1 VRRRRVGTT
10 EVAEIGL
17 GCMNLNHA
25 YGHPPDAATAR
36 SLLLRAL
43 DLGVEYFDTAA
54 LYGFG
59 RNEEL
64 LGEVLAPHRQRVFLA
79 SKCGMTGVGG
89 QRVIDGRP
97 QTLKDTC
104 AHSLRRLRTD
114 VIDLYYLHRW
124 DKRVPIEDSVGA
136 LADLVSA
143 GQVRYI
149 GLSEVS
155 RATLLK
161 AHAVPPISAVQSE
174 FSLWSRNAELGV
186 LEASRSIGAAFV
198 AFAPLARGFLA
209 DAVHDP
215 QALAA
220 NDIRRGMP
228 RFQEPHFSTNRRLLG
243 GVRALAQ
250 EANCTP
256 AQLALAWLLRRA
268 SHLIP
273 IPGTTSGTHLK
284 ENLGVEFAEPADD
297 LLVRLGAL
305 INTRTVSGARYT
317 PEVLAEVD
325 TEEPPGVSPPA

>member
-1 VRRRRVGTT
+1 VKRRRIGTT

-36 SLLLRAL
+36 TLLLRAL
-43 DLGVEYFDTAA
+43 DLGVAYFDTAV

-64 LGEVLAPHRQRVFLA
+64 LGEVLAPHRQRIFLA
-79 SKCGMTGVGG
+79 SKCGMTGVNGK
-89 QRVIDGRP
+89 RVIDGRP

-104 AHSLRRLRTD
+104 TQSLRRLRTE

-136 LADLVSA
+136 LADLVAA
-143 GQVRYI
+143 GHVRYI

-155 RATLLK
+155 KSTLLK
-161 AHAVPPISAVQSE
+161 AHAVHPISAVQSE

-186 LEASRSIGAAFV
+186 LATTRSIGAAFV

-215 QALAA
+215 TAFAA
-220 NDIRRGMP
+220 NDIRRSMP
-228 RFQEPHFSTNRRLLG
+228 RFQEPHFSANLRLLS

-250 EANCTP
+250 EAHCTP
-256 AQLALAWLLRRA
+256 AQLSLRWLLDRA
-268 SHLIP
+268 PHVLP
-273 IPGTTSGTHLK
+273 IPGTTSIAHLE
-284 ENLGVEFAEPADD
+284 ENLDTSITTPDAA
-297 LLVRLGAL
+297 LVARLGAL
-305 INTRTVSGARYT
+305 INTRSVSGPRYAA
-317 PEVLAEVD
+317 EVLAEVD
-325 TEEPPGVSPPA
+325 TEESPDVAG